1 MADSEK
7 KSARFVYA
15 DNAATT
21 QVSPKVLEAMLPYF
35 KDKYGNPSSLY
46 SLSREAAEAVE
57 DARAKIAELLGARP
71 NEIYFTAS
79 GSEADNWA
87 VKGAARANM
96 AKGRHIVT
104 SKIEHHAVLH
114 TCKALEKEGFEVTY
128 LDVDSDGLVDPEEFR
143 EALRS
148 DTILA
153 TVMYANNEIGTVQ
166 PISEL
171 AAIARE
177 RKIPFFT
184 DAVQAVGNLPV
195 DVKELGV
202 DMLALSGHKINA
214 PKGIGA
220 LYIKNGTRIKSL
232 IDGGGQERGRRAGTE
247 NVPYIVGLARALE
260 IAVARIPELERVRMM
275 RDRLIDGILST
286 IPHSRLNGSREKR
299 LPGNVNIAFE
309 FIEGESLVLL
319 LDSAGI
325 AASTGSACST
335 ASLEPSHVLLAI
347 GLPHEKAHGSLR
359 LSISHET
366 TEEDVDY
373 ILEKLPPIVERLRAM
388 SPLYEDFL
396 RGKQV
401 HST

>member
-1 MADSEK
+1 MSEK
-7 KSARFVYA
+7 TARFVYA

-21 QVSPKVLEAMLPYF
+21 PVSPEVLEAMLPF
-35 KDKYGNPSSLY
+35 LKEKYGNPSSLY
-46 SLSREAAEAVE
+46 SVAREAASAVE
-57 DARAKIAELLGARP
+57 DARAKIAGLLGAKP

-87 VKGAARANM
+87 IKGAARANM

-114 TCKALEKEGFEVTY
+114 TCEALEKEGFEVTY
-128 LDVDSDGLVDPEEFR
+128 LPVDSEGIVDPDEFR
-143 EALRS
+143 KALRP
-148 DTILA
+148 DTVLA
-153 TVMYANNEIGTVQ
+153 AIMYANNEIGTIQ
-166 PISEL
+166 PIKEL
-171 AAIARE
+171 AAIAHE

-184 DAVQAVGNLPV
+184 DAVQAVGHIPV
-195 DVKELGV
+195 NVAELGV

-220 LYIKNGTRIKSL
+220 LYIKAGTRIKNL

-260 IAVARIPELERVRMM
+260 IAFARIPELERVRAL

-286 IPHSRLNGSREKR
+286 IPYSRLNGSREKR
-299 LPGNVNIAFE
+299 LPGNVNVAFE

-319 LDSAGI
+319 LDSVGI
-325 AASTGSACST
+325 CASTGSACST

-359 LSISHET
+359 LSLSHGNT
-366 TEEDVDY
+366 DEDVDY
-373 ILEKLPPIVERLRAM
+373 ILEKLPPLVERLRAM
-388 SPLYEDFL
+388 SPLYEEFM
-396 RGKQV
+396 RGEKIFKV
-401 HST
+401 